1 MGNKLNPLFFEKFV
15 KPVGDFLI
23 GLGTRFFEAFENIQV
38 EFDKLFGPDKTFAER
53 FDGFLGLFKEGGII
67 ALVVMAASLVISLL
81 LIKDHI
87 GGFAGIKDS
96 VDFLWL
102 NSSVYDGGTLEPITF
117 GFGIYIDHVT
127 VMLLFVASFL
137 CLLINIFSIGY
148 MNTDPINEDTISKLS
163 SSIKIIA
170 NGAVGF
176 GNIDIQAAK
185 EKGITVTNTPDVLT
199 DATADIQILLL
210 LGASRKAYEGRIAAE
225 TQNWKWSWDFL
236 LGKQMSN
243 KRLGILGMGR
253 IGRAVAK
260 RAKAFGMEI
269 HYHNRSKLSSDLED
283 GAIYHKDIKS
293 LFEKSEFLS
302 INCPATP
309 ETKNLINKE
318 TLSYLE
324 ENTVIGN
331 AARGDVVDD
340 DAMVEALKNG
350 KVFAYGLDVYNG
362 EPKIHPEYLKL
373 KNIFLLPHLGS
384 ATKRTRWD
392 MAYRATKNL
401 EDFFWMEGLGPFVL
415 GAYFITFAVL
425 GINLLFPM
433 IREKRLRFE
442 LRDKNNEL
450 RSNARFEE

>member
-1 MGNKLNPLFFEKFV
+1 MKKILVTRKLLKENEEKLSELFEVKLNH
-15 KPVGDFLI
+15 
-23 GLGTRFFEAFENIQV
+23 N
-38 EFDKLFGPDKTFAER
+38 DKIYSAQEIIDSSKDC
-53 FDGFLGLFKEGGII
+53 DGIL
-67 ALVVMAASLVISLL
+67 
-81 LIKDHI
+81 
-87 GGFAGIKDS
+87 
-96 VDFLWL
+96 
-102 NSSVYDGGTLEPITF
+102 SSV
-117 GFGIYIDHVT
+117 
-127 VMLLFVASFL
+127 
-137 CLLINIFSIGY
+137 
-148 MNTDPINEDTISKLS
+148 TDPINSETISRLP

-176 GNIDIQAAK
+176 GNIDYKAARA
-185 EKGITVTNTPDVLT
+185 KGITVTNTPDVLT

-269 HYHNRSKLSSDLED
+269 HYHNRSKLPSDLEN
-283 GAIYHKDIKS
+283 GAIYHRDIKS
-293 LFEKSEFLS
+293 LFEQSEFLS

-309 ETKNLINKE
+309 ETIKIINRK
-318 TLSYLE
+318 TLSYLKD
-324 ENTVIGN
+324 NTVIGN

-340 DAMVEALKNG
+340 DAMVEAIKSK

-401 EDFFWMEGLGPFVL
+401 EDFFS
-415 GAYFITFAVL
+415 
-425 GINLLFPM
+425 
-433 IREKRLRFE
+433 EKRPK
-442 LRDKNNEL
+442 DQVN
-450 RSNARFEE
+450 